1 MDHYHYKQHQQHQQ
15 QQQQPPQPQHH
26 QQQQQQYHQ
35 YQHQSHRGAV
45 GMVGGDAPRFVPVGS
60 WEKQPYYPQTSN
72 PLVDTVLRTALFEY
86 RGEGGMPTAINARYD
101 AGAGSSNTPN
111 RWHQSRRSYS
121 SQHYSQPAAVS
132 TTAKIVMSGIPQH
145 AKFDDIEPLLKP
157 YGKVEHCEAGTSKDP
172 NTQTVHITFQN
183 HDQAQ
188 RAVSSLNGIEFDGS
202 KLLVELSE
210 VNKQARR
217 TPRNRSQYGAGMPGG
232 GGPGRQ
238 TDFPLRVLVQSEM
251 VGAIIGRQGSTI
263 RHITQQSRAR
273 VDVHRKDNVG
283 SVEKA
288 ITIYGNPENCTMA
301 CKKILEVMQ
310 QEANSTN
317 KGEICLKIL
326 AHNNLIGRIIGKSG
340 NTIKRIMQDTDTKIT
355 VSSINDISSFNLER
369 IITVKGTIENMS
381 KGESQISAKL
391 RQSYENDLQAL
402 APQSIMFPGLHPMA
416 MMSTAGNGMGFTG
429 RTGGGGGGGVPAAPG
444 GGAGGAG
451 GMYPGSNFPMYQ
463 PPTGGPATGGVP
475 PGGSSEVQETTY
487 LYIPNN
493 AVGAIIGTKGLH
505 IRNII
510 RFSGASVKIAP
521 LEADKPQEQQ
531 TERKVTIIGT
541 PEAQWKAQYL
551 IFEKMREEGF
561 VSGTDDVR
569 LTVEIFVPSAQVGRI
584 IGKGG
589 QNVRELQRVTGSI
602 IKLPE
607 HTANTPVDEE
617 TTVHIIGP
625 FFSVQSAQRRI
636 RTMMQATNPPPVT
649 KRQSTQKAKEQSGTT
664 PTATTVPAVGG
675 DAGVGVAAPTTP
687 PAGATGATTPTAVN
701 APSTT
706 PPQQQQQQQP
716 ESSSTS
722 A

>member
-1 MDHYHYKQHQQHQQ
+1 MIRTPRSHQ
-15 QQQQPPQPQHH
+15 
-26 QQQQQQYHQ
+26 
-35 YQHQSHRGAV
+35 R
-45 GMVGGDAPRFVPVGS
+45 
-60 WEKQPYYPQTSN
+60 N
-72 PLVDTVLRTALFEY
+72 
-86 RGEGGMPTAINARYD
+86 I
-101 AGAGSSNTPN
+101 
-111 RWHQSRRSYS
+111 
-121 SQHYSQPAAVS
+121 
-132 TTAKIVMSGIPQH
+132 AKIVISGIPQH

-157 YGKVEHCEAGTSKDP
+157 YGKVEHCDAVTSKDP
-172 NTQTVHITFQN
+172 NTQTVHITFES

-188 RAVSSLNGIEFDGS
+188 RAVSGLNGIDFEGS
-202 KLLVELSE
+202 KLLVELFESKA
-210 VNKQARR
+210 NRR
-217 TPRNRSQYGAGMPGG
+217 SQRARSQYGGMSG

-238 TDFPLRVLVQSEM
+238 TDFPLRLLVSSEM

-263 RHITQQSRAR
+263 RQITQNSRAR

-283 SVEKA
+283 SLEKA
-288 ITIYGNPENCTMA
+288 ITIYGNPENCTSA
-301 CKKILEVMQ
+301 CKRILEVMQ

-355 VSSINDISSFNLER
+355 VSSINDINSFNLER
-369 IITVKGTIENMS
+369 IITVKGSIDNMS
-381 KGESQISAKL
+381 KAESQVSAKL

-416 MMSTAGNGMGFTG
+416 MMSTAGNGMGFAG
-429 RTGGGGGGGVPAAPG
+429 RS
-444 GGAGGAG
+444 
-451 GMYPGSNFPMYQ
+451 GMYPGSNYPMYQ
-463 PPTGGPATGGVP
+463 PSTA
-475 PGGSSEVQETTY
+475 PGAPSGSSEVQETTY

-493 AVGAIIGTKGLH
+493 AVGAIIGTKGSH

-521 LEADKPQEQQ
+521 LEADKPPEQQ
-531 TERKVTIIGT
+531 TERKVTIVGT

-569 LTVEIFVPSAQVGRI
+569 LTVEILVPSLQVGRI

-636 RTMMQATNPPPVT
+636 RTMMLATNPPPPT
-649 KRQSTQKAKEQSGTT
+649 NRQKAQKSKEPSSTS
-664 PTATTVPAVGG
+664 PT
-675 DAGVGVAAPTTP
+675 
-687 PAGATGATTPTAVN
+687 PAGAAQ
-701 APSTT
+701 
-706 PPQQQQQQQP
+706 PP
-716 ESSSTS
+716 SSSTS

>member
-1 MDHYHYKQHQQHQQ
+1 MADWLNMA
-15 QQQQPPQPQHH
+15 
-26 QQQQQQYHQ
+26 QQQQYQQPQAQQQ
-35 YQHQSHRGAV
+35 YQYQQISQYQSATLDYGHQHNASALVSTGTLWPMY
-45 GMVGGDAPRFVPVGS
+45 GQYSEPL
-60 WEKQPYYPQTSN
+60 SN
-72 PLVDTVLRTALFEY
+72 PNAGNYCT
-86 RGEGGMPTAINARYD
+86 RGRHSRSHNRDAQYD
-101 AGAGSSNTPN
+101 EFSTRSSFISPAN
-111 RWHQSRRSYS
+111 R
-121 SQHYSQPAAVS
+121 VFS
-132 TTAKIVMSGIPQH
+132 TTNKIVISGIPHH
-145 AKFDDIEPLLKP
+145 AKFDDIDPLLKQF
-157 YGKVEHCEAGTSKDP
+157 GKVEHCEAGTSKDP
-172 NTQTVHITFQN
+172 NTQTVHITFEN

-188 RAVSSLNGIEFDGS
+188 RAVSGLIGVDFEGS
-202 KLLVELSE
+202 KLLVELSDT
-210 VNKQARR
+210 NKQARR
-217 TPRNRSQYGAGMPGG
+217 AQRNRSQYGAGMPGG

-238 TDFPLRVLVQSEM
+238 TDFPLRVLVQSDM

-301 CKKILEVMQ
+301 CRKILEVMQ
-310 QEANSTN
+310 QEANTTN

-402 APQSIMFPGLHPMA
+402 APQSVMFPGLHPMA

-429 RTGGGGGGGVPAAPG
+429 RTAGGVTAT
-444 GGAGGAG
+444 GAGASGAG

-463 PPTGGPATGGVP
+463 PPAGGPAGVP
-475 PGGSSEVQETTY
+475 PGSTEVQETTY

-607 HTANTPVDEE
+607 HTASAPVDEE

-636 RTMMQATNPPPVT
+636 RTMMLATNPPPVT
-649 KRQSTQKAKEQSGTT
+649 KRQSTQKAKEQ
-664 PTATTVPAVGG
+664 TVAGAGAV
-675 DAGVGVAAPTTP
+675 AP
-687 PAGATGATTPTAVN
+687 ATGATTPGVAVTPTATGT
-701 APSTT
+701 TT
-706 PPQQQQQQQP
+706 PPQQQ
-716 ESSSTS
+716 SSSTD